1 MYAFDS
7 ISHSVGMC
15 DELSVLRSFSHSH
28 RLPLVLCNVLEKD
41 LGLGYINGVRVNFL
55 YSNEFF
61 FNVIDKNWVRNDKFI
76 HSENETRI
84 TNVSD

>member
-41 LGLGYINGVRVNFL
+41 LGLGYINCVRVVL
-55 YSNEFF
+55 PVQQRIF